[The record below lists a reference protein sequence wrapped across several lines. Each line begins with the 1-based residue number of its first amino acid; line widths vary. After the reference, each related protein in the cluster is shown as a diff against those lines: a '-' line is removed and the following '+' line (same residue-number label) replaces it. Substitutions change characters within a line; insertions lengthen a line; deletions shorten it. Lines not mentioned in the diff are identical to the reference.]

1 MRPGRVLRADRRC
14 IRLSPGK
21 GVFGVRIGV
30 LCGHLPYYRVPLGL
44 AEFQQLSELAYCSV
58 VPRIPVRL
66 SLLVAALAL
75 FSATCAVGGGRKGS
89 DRLPNVVII
98 LADDMG
104 YGDPGCFADVSRIPT
119 PHIDRLAREGMRFTD
134 AHAAGAWCVPSR
146 YGLLTGR
153 YPCRRGKFSPNRESV
168 IAPDCATLA
177 SLMREHGYAT
187 AMVGKWHLG
196 FDGVSPTSGEELTGG
211 PLDRG
216 FDDYFGIPSSLD
228 IPPYYY
234 IRGRRPVAPPTL
246 RVAASATAGW
256 TPIQGAFWRAGG
268 IAPGFVHSEVLG
280 RMAGEAESYLDER
293 ASQDAPFFLYLALAA
308 PHTPWLPD
316 ASVRDDSG
324 AGMYG
329 DFVSQVDDQ
338 IGRVLAALDRNG
350 LAEDTLVLFTSDNG
364 PVWYPQDVE
373 RFGHSSVGPLRG
385 MKSDS
390 WEGGHRMPFVVRWP
404 GQVPASTE
412 TDQLVCFTDL
422 MATMAELVG
431 ASMPDGV
438 GSDSHSLLPVLQ
450 DPGAATTRSFTILK
464 ANASVA
470 RMGHW
475 KLITHLG
482 SGGFSRPRRVAPGA
496 DGIRGQLYDLSTDL
510 AETTNLWLE
519 RPEIVEQMTARLQA
533 ARERQPQ

>member
-1 MRPGRVLRADRRC
+1 MPSGWSQFPQR
-14 IRLSPGK
+14 
-21 GVFGVRIGV
+21 
-30 LCGHLPYYRVPLGL
+30 
-44 AEFQQLSELAYCSV
+44 SELAYCPAV
-58 VPRIPVRL
+58 LLIPVRL
-66 SLLVAALAL
+66 WLLLAVL
-75 FSATCAVGGGRKGS
+75 VVCATCAVPRQGDGA
-89 DRLPNVVII
+89 DRLPNVIVI

-104 YGDPGCFADVSRIPT
+104 YGDPRCFSAASQIPT
-119 PHIDRLAREGMRFTD
+119 PHIDRLAREGMCFTD
-134 AHAAGAWCVPSR
+134 AHAPGAWCVPSR

-153 YPCRRGKFSPNRESV
+153 YPSRRGSFSPNKESV
-168 IAPDCATLA
+168 IAPDSVTIA

-196 FDGVSPTSGEELTGG
+196 FDGVSPTSGEALTGG

-216 FDDYFGIPSSLD
+216 FDEYFGIPSSLD

-234 IRGRRPVAPPTL
+234 IRGRHPVEPPTL
-246 RVAASATAGW
+246 RVEASATEGW

-268 IAPGFVHSEVLG
+268 IAPGFVHSEVMP
-280 RMAGEAESYLDER
+280 RMTEEVEAYLEAR
-293 ASQDAPFFLYLALAA
+293 AAKDDPFFLYVALAA

-316 ASVRDDSG
+316 PSVTNRSG

-329 DFVSQVDDQ
+329 DFVTEVDDQ
-338 IGRVLAALDRNG
+338 VGRILATLDRQG
-350 LAEDTLVLFTSDNG
+350 MTDDTLVLFTSDNG

-373 RFGHSSVGPLRG
+373 RFGHRSVGPLRG

-404 GQVPASTE
+404 GRVPASTE

-422 MATMAELVG
+422 MATMVELVG

-450 DPGAATTRSFTILK
+450 DPDAATTRSFTILK

-482 SGGFSRPRRVAPGA
+482 SGGFSRPRRVAPAA